1 MNKVNILLLSVFLIS
16 PISAFADYE
25 SILKKA
31 KKGNAETQY
40 ALGTMYQLGKGVSE
54 NDNEAFKWTRLAAIQ
69 GYAKAQN
76 NLGYMY
82 DMGEGVAQ
90 DDMRAYMWKY
100 LAAAQGELDAA
111 EHRDEIASQMSKQEL
126 EVAQKMAND
135 CKSRNYKG
143 CD

>member
-1 MNKVNILLLSVFLIS
+1 MNQVKILLLSVFLIS
-16 PISAFADYE
+16 PSNVFADYK
-25 SILKKA
+25 SMLKKA
-31 KKGNAETQY
+31 EQGNAETQY
-40 ALGTMYQLGKGVSE
+40 ALGAMYQLGKGVSE

-100 LAAAQGELDAA
+100 LAAEQGELDAA
-111 EHRDEIASQMSKQEL
+111 EHRDEIASQMSKQQL
-126 EVAQKMAND
+126 ERGQKMASD
-135 CKSRNYKG
+135 CKARNYKG